1 MINAKKAHSAPMS
14 TEIGRWENEGGAT
27 ARSEKVDA
35 DSIKAG
41 RPTIIAALL
50 LAAIA
55 ALVVHFAF
63 S

>member
-1 MINAKKAHSAPMS
+1 MISHEKVHSALLS

-27 ARSEKVDA
+27 VRSEKVDT

-50 LAAIA
+50 LAVIA
-55 ALVVHFAF
+55 ALAVHFAF
-63 S
+63 W